1 MLDDQ
6 PEARRIDEETAPD
19 GVGAETAPDD
29 LVQMLAA
36 IDVDGALGETAAA
49 AVHASRRELLRA
61 VPFVGAVGAALL
73 GAGVARAAGG
83 MTRNDIAILRFD
95 LALEYLQAGLYT
107 EAERLGAVKARTLAF
122 SRVVGAHERAHV
134 QAIKTFLGSHAI
146 PSPSFNYRGVT
157 EDDVAFVKTAVAFE
171 DLTAALL
178 KWQAPRL
185 DSRSIVAAVLTLH
198 SVETRH
204 AAWIRHIV
212 GVLPAA
218 TAFDQPAP
226 QQRMAELVASTHFV
240 TSGWETVRRRKPRFT
255 G

>member
-1 MLDDQ
+1 MTPSRDDQ
-6 PEARRIDEETAPD
+6 PSTGSIPEAP
-19 GVGAETAPDD
+19 APDD
-29 LVQMLAA
+29 LVQTLAA
-36 IDVDGALGETAAA
+36 IDVDGALRETAAD
-49 AVHASRRELLRA
+49 AVRATRREWLRA
-61 VPFVGAVGAALL
+61 LPLAGALGAGLL
-73 GAGVARAAGG
+73 GADRAEAASGL
-83 MTRNDIAILRFD
+83 TRNDIAILRFD

-107 EAERLGAVKARTLAF
+107 EAERLGAVKPQTLAF
-122 SRVVGAHERAHV
+122 SRVVGAHERAHAR
-134 QAIKTFLGSHAI
+134 AIKGFLGSKAV

-157 EDDVAFVKTAVAFE
+157 ENDAAFVKTAVAFE

-212 GVLPAA
+212 GVLPVD
-218 TAFDQPAP
+218 TAFDQPKP
-226 QQRMAELVASTHFV
+226 QHDMAKLIASTRFV
-240 TSGWETVRRRKPRFT
+240 VSGWKTIRRGNPHFT

>member
-1 MLDDQ
+1 M
-6 PEARRIDEETAPD
+6 
-19 GVGAETAPDD
+19 
-29 LVQMLAA
+29 
-36 IDVDGALGETAAA
+36 
-49 AVHASRRELLRA
+49 
-61 VPFVGAVGAALL
+61 
-73 GAGVARAAGG
+73 AAGLLTARG
-83 MTRNDIAILRFD
+83 AQAAPGLTKNDVAILRFD

-107 EAERLGAVKARTLAF
+107 EAERLGAVKPRTLAF
-122 SRVVGAHERAHV
+122 SRVVGAHERAHAR
-134 QAIKTFLGSHAI
+134 AIKGFLGSKAL
-146 PSPSFNYRGVT
+146 PSPSFDYRGVT
-157 EDDVAFVKTAVAFE
+157 ENDSAFVKTAVAFE

-218 TAFDQPAP
+218 TAFDQPAA
-226 QQRMAELVASTHFV
+226 QDKMAELIASTRFV
-240 TSGWETVRRRKPRFT
+240 VSGWRTVRRRKPRFT

>member
-1 MLDDQ
+1 MTPAMRDDQ
-6 PEARRIDEETAPD
+6 PAAEPVGET
-19 GVGAETAPDD
+19 TSPDD
-29 LVQMLAA
+29 LVETLAA
-36 IDVDGALGETAAA
+36 IDVDGALRETAAA
-49 AVHASRRELLRA
+49 AVRATRRELLRA
-61 VPFVGAVGAALL
+61 IPLAGAL
-73 GAGVARAAGG
+73 GAGLLAADGTRAAPGL
-83 MTRNDIAILRFD
+83 TRNDVAILRFD

-107 EAERLGAVKARTLAF
+107 EAERLGAVKPRTLAF

-134 QAIKTFLGSHAI
+134 QAIRSFLGSKAVR
-146 PSPSFNYRGVT
+146 SPSFDYRGVT
-157 EDDVAFVKTAVAFE
+157 EHDAAFVKTAVAFE

-185 DSRSIVAAVLTLH
+185 DSRPIVAAVLTLH

-212 GVLPAA
+212 GAVPAA

-226 QQRMAELVASTHFV
+226 QHQMAELIASTKFVAS
-240 TSGWETVRRRKPRFT
+240 GWTTIRRRKPGFT

>member
-1 MLDDQ
+1 MGAGLL
-6 PEARRIDEETAPD
+6 TA
-19 GVGAETAPDD
+19 GTA
-29 LVQMLAA
+29 QAA
-36 IDVDGALGETAAA
+36 GALT
-49 AVHASRRELLRA
+49 S
-61 VPFVGAVGAALL
+61 
-73 GAGVARAAGG
+73 
-83 MTRNDIAILRFD
+83 NDTAILRFD

-107 EAERLGAVKARTLAF
+107 EAERLGAVKPRTLAF
-122 SRVVGAHERAHV
+122 SRVVGAHERAHAA
-134 QAIKTFLGSHAI
+134 AIRALLGSKAL
-146 PSPSFNYRGVT
+146 PSPSFDYRGVT
-157 EDDVAFVKTAVAFE
+157 ENNFALVKTAVAFE

-212 GVLPAA
+212 GVRPAT

-226 QQRMAELVASTHFV
+226 QGRMADLIASTRFV
-240 TSGWETVRRRKPRFT
+240 VSGWKTVTQRKPGFT